1 MMSFFGTVKNGGV
14 FDVKGKDGS
23 SKQLISF
30 TSVDALGNTLSCQMW
45 PDDPQ
50 HAQLAPV
57 IASARRQR
65 VQFEIAGYSVRMRVF
80 KDGRTEPQANFIVT
94 NVSFPGTEQPAT
106 QSGMYFSGTV
116 KGGNAFDIKT
126 KNGPS
131 KLISLTAIDEVG
143 NSWPCQMWPDDP
155 QHTQLVSV
163 IASARRQPVQLEVVN
178 YSLRMRK
185 FTDGRADQPQVNF
198 IVSRVSLPSLNVS
211 VA

>member
-1 MMSFFGTVKNGGV
+1 MMIFSGTVKNGGV
-14 FDVKGKDGS
+14 FVVKGRDGS
-23 SKQLISF
+23 EKQLVSF

-50 HAQLAPV
+50 HGQLMSM

-65 VQFEIAGYSVRMRVF
+65 VQFEIAGYTVRLREF
-80 KDGRTEPQANFIVT
+80 KNGNKEPQINFVVT
-94 NVSFPGTEQPAT
+94 NVVFPGPDQPAM
-106 QSGMYFSGTV
+106 QSGLFFTGTV

-131 KLISLTAIDEVG
+131 KLVVLTSIDELG

-155 QHTQLVSV
+155 QHGQLVSV
-163 IASARRQPVQLEVVN
+163 VASARRQPVQFEVSY

-185 FTDGRADQPQVNF
+185 FENGQEQPQVNF
-198 IVSRVSLPSLNVS
+198 VVSRVSLPNLGVQ
-211 VA
+211 AA